1 MNAQVVTAAVAV
13 LVMAPPAHALA
24 SHGAKRPVTRPRI
37 SVKAPTPRRPVSGL
51 LSGANCQARVRNP
64 ARVAQVV
71 FTVDGRRLRARRLG
85 GRHSGRWTCAWNSST
100 ARNGRHT
107 LRATA
112 YDVTGRSG
120 STALRVTVRNLGQ
133 PVPAK
138 SASTASTVSE
148 PVGSGVVPAAFTPAT
163 ISGSTYYVSA
173 SGSDAN
179 AGTSPASAWRTVAR
193 ANRASLRPGD
203 GILFDGGQA
212 FSDDALMPA
221 SSGVAGTPIV
231 YGSYGTGKAT
241 LSQGVWFRG
250 SHDLVFQDLALTN
263 AGQGINATGD
273 RVTVQGVS
281 IANVTVGINA
291 SGSGW
296 LIQSNTI
303 DHTGDSG
310 MLVDGDA
317 HTITGNLITNTGT
330 NPGITYGKHGIYL
343 KATNTRITNNTISH
357 MTGGSGVSV
366 RYRNSTVEHNTISDG
381 PGGISWFQYD
391 TVSGTSSWRYNAISA
406 TSEYGIYVS
415 RDDKA
420 GPTIE
425 HFTIA
430 DNTLSKTSGASI
442 SLDDNPSL
450 NTVANNRL
458 AAAS

>member
-1 MNAQVVTAAVAV
+1 MAAAGAAAAMLALVA
-13 LVMAPPAHALA
+13 PASALA
-24 SHGAKRPVTRPRI
+24 SHGATRPVTRPRI
-37 SVKAPTPRRPVSGL
+37 SVKAPTTHRLVSGT
-51 LSGANCQARVRNP
+51 LSGASCQARVHTS
-64 ARVAQVV
+64 ARVARVV
-71 FTVDGRRLRARRLG
+71 FTVDGHRLRT
-85 GRHSGRWTCAWNSST
+85 GRPDGKHSNRWSCVWHSGT
-100 ARNGRHT
+100 ARNGPHT

-112 YDVTGRSG
+112 YDVAGRSG
-120 STALRVTVRNLGQ
+120 STALRVTVRNLSH
-133 PVPAK
+133 PAR
-138 SASTASTVSE
+138 SASVVSASVVSG
-148 PVGSGVVPAAFTPAT
+148 PVGSGAVPASFTPAV
-163 ISGSTYYVSA
+163 ISGVTYYVSA

-179 AGTSPASAWRTVAR
+179 AGTSPASAWRTVAQ
-193 ANRASLRPGD
+193 ANRASLHPGD
-203 GILFDGGQA
+203 GILFAGGQT
-212 FSDDALMPA
+212 FSDDTLMPG

-231 YGSYGTGKAT
+231 FGSYGTGQASLTK
-241 LSQGVWFRG
+241 GVWFRG
-250 SHDLVFQDLALTN
+250 SHDLVFQDLALTGP
-263 AGQGINATGD
+263 GQGINATGD

-317 HTITGNLITNTGT
+317 HTITGNLVTHTGT
-330 NPGITYGKHGIYL
+330 DPSITYGKHGIYL
-343 KATNTRITNNTISH
+343 KATDTKITNNTISH
-357 MTGGSGVSV
+357 VTGGSGVSV

-406 TSEYGIYVS
+406 TTEYGIYVS

-430 DNTLSKTSGASI
+430 DNTVSKTSGAGV
-442 SLDDNPSL
+442 SLDDNPAL
-450 NTVANNRL
+450 NAVSNNRV
-458 AAAS
+458 S